1 MISETI
7 IPTTDDLA
15 PLLDEALAGG
25 KSEEQ
30 FTRDYMGGLM
40 AALKADPRSYR
51 SYGPYWWPLK
61 SMLVNAGHADI
72 VGSELEQGTLQHYS
86 MERPALTLVAAWAY
100 QQYQIDDGKLRT
112 SSHQLDIEDGETYEY
127 ELTDTEMELAIS
139 GGDII
144 RKLAK

>member
-7 IPTTDDLA
+7 IPTTDELA
-15 PLLDEALAGG
+15 PLLEEALAGG
-25 KSEEQ
+25 RTEDDFQ
-30 FTRDYMGGLM
+30 QGYLAGLLTV
-40 AALKADPRSYR
+40 LKTDPRQYR
-51 SYGPYWWPLK
+51 SFGPYWWPLK
-61 SMLVNAGHADI
+61 KMLIDAGYTDTF
-72 VGSELEQGTLQHYS
+72 GGQLEQGTLQHYS

-100 QQYQIDDGKLRT
+100 QQYQFEEGKFRS

-127 ELTDTEMELAIS
+127 ELADTEMELAIS